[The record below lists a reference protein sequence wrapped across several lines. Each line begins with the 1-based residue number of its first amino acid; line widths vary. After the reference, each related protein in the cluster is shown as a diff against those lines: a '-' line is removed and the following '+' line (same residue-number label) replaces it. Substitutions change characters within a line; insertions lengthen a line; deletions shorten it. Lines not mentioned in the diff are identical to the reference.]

1 MKNKLIILLFLFG
14 SAIPIINAQVRFDW
28 QWGYGSMGDDDPYFI
43 LKTDEGYFVGGN
55 IDNDGGFNVECEH
68 NGQRGGWLIK
78 LNEAGELVDQS
89 CVDMGILSQISQS
102 RTNPNH
108 YFLCGM
114 DPVGNES
121 IACVI
126 KMDEQIEEATVF
138 LISHRVSTLM
148 HADRILVMRDGGI
161 AEAGTHE
168 ELAAQNG
175 LYAKTWRLQSLPEED
190 AV

>member
-1 MKNKLIILLFLFG
+1 MRTTRILTLIALLVMAG
-14 SAIPIINAQVRFDW
+14 EAMQAQVRFDW

-78 LNEAGELVDQS
+78 LNDAGELVDQS

-102 RTNPNH
+102 KTNPNH
-108 YFLCGM
+108 YFLCGT

-121 IACVI
+121 NACVI
-126 KMDEQIEEATVF
+126 KMDEQMNVLWKHVYGDFQVGQPRQPAMGSY
-138 LISHRVSTLM
+138 LG
-148 HADRILVMRDGGI
+148 D
-161 AEAGTHE
+161 
-168 ELAAQNG
+168 
-175 LYAKTWRLQSLPEED
+175 
-190 AV
+190 